1 MGRKNWPRVNKRKL
15 SQKGTNTIN
24 QIFELNPIHIPN
36 GCVGVDA
43 APLIEAAKAAAAR
56 RPGQELGPMVKFVV
70 RVDGKWHECKNVQS
84 LEKVLQGILPGSKCR
99 VFRNA
104 CFGATVDFDIN

>member
-1 MGRKNWPRVNKRKL
+1 
-15 SQKGTNTIN
+15 
-24 QIFELNPIHIPN
+24 
-36 GCVGVDA
+36 
-43 APLIEAAKAAAAR
+43 
-56 RPGQELGPMVKFVV
+56 MVKFVV

-104 CFGATVDFDIN
+104 GFGATIDFDIN